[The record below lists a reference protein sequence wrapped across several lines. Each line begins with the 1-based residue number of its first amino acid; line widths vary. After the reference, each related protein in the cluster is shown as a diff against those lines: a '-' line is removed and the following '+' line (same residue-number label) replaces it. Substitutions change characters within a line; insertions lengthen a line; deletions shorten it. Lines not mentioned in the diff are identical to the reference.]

1 MAKRELGAQAEKQ
14 GKALPHRLGVERGV
28 EESLPLQ
35 IEVELLEVEAR
46 QP

>member
-14 GKALPHRLGVERGV
+14 GKALPRHLGVEWSV

-35 IEVELLEVEAR
+35 I
-46 QP
+46 